1 MTVNGGISFAKFS
14 KRYYNYNTERYKEGK
29 AIAARAGNP
38 AKTKFG
44 GFTMSR
50 FFCDSNCEL
59 WYDKVENL
67 GINCISMPYTIGGE
81 EYYYDLGKNT
91 DNRAFFAKM
100 RGGAVPKTSALN
112 EADYIEYFEPVLKG
126 GEDIIYVTFSHKMSG
141 TFNSMY
147 KAIDD
152 LKIAYPDR
160 KITVV
165 DTTHISMAAGLVV
178 YFAALKHNAGATDEE
193 IVEFVEKFRDLTK
206 CYFTVGDLIYLKR
219 GGRLSSFKAAMGTLF
234 NIKPIISNI
243 DGKLVNID
251 KSKGR
256 KRSLKDLAAY
266 LEADDVDENY
276 PIVVMN
282 ADCDEDVALTVSYI
296 KEKHPN
302 AEIWEQLVGPV
313 IGSHCG
319 PNTVGLLFVKKD
331 KAE

>member
-1 MTVNGGISFAKFS
+1 MLFRS
-14 KRYYNYNTERYKEGK
+14 
-29 AIAARAGNP
+29 
-38 AKTKFG
+38 
-44 GFTMSR
+44 
-50 FFCDSNCEL
+50 
-59 WYDKVENL
+59 
-67 GINCISMPYTIGGE
+67 
-81 EYYYDLGKNT
+81 
-91 DNRAFFAKM
+91 
-100 RGGAVPKTSALN
+100 
-112 EADYIEYFEPVLKG
+112 
-126 GEDIIYVTFSHKMSG
+126 
-141 TFNSMY
+141 
-147 KAIDD
+147 
-152 LKIAYPDR
+152 
-160 KITVV
+160 
-165 DTTHISMAAGLVV
+165 
-178 YFAALKHNAGATDEE
+178 DEE
-193 IVEFVEKFRDLTK
+193 IVEFVEKFRVLTK

-256 KRSLKDLAAY
+256 KRSLKDLAEY
-266 LEADDVDENY
+266 LETDDVDENY

-282 ADCDEDVALTVSYI
+282 ADCDEDVAVGVHDNCDEDVALTVSYI